1 MTITYI
7 PGVSTANT
15 VSADTGAV
23 SSNITQLPDKIPLFV
38 PSGQAYYW
46 SILWQNDVRTSIAA
60 LEAGDYVD
68 FDTDDPKDVARWLLS
83 EED

>member
-1 MTITYI
+1 MTFTYI

-15 VSADTGAV
+15 VSADTSAV

-68 FDTDDPKDVARWLLS
+68 FDTDDPHDVARWLLS